1 MNRQQIREIAE
12 IAFKTQFSDVD
23 VVRVDVKERL
33 DHDEDPVVDV
43 GIIYDGKYEQLNGS
57 GLLRVQS
64 DIISKAWQEVEDDI
78 GFPLVHFFPESSVRR
93 RDRETRPLRE
103 LPDV

>member
-57 GLLRVQS
+57 GSCACNPTL
-64 DIISKAWQEVEDDI
+64 
-78 GFPLVHFFPESSVRR
+78 FPKRGKKWKMILAFPSYTSSQN
-93 RDRETRPLRE
+93 P
-103 LPDV
+103 P